1 METPPFYRLTRRL
14 QSVTVTTNETET
26 RNDDVRSSSAAAATQ
41 PASLLATTTATTTTP
56 STTTTTT
63 QLLDKGHIHTK
74 RHSADDPTK
83 LTSATELCVLFTC
96 SITVSLCLWRCVS
109 L

>member
-26 RNDDVRSSSAAAATQ
+26 RDDDARSTSAAAAAQT
-41 PASLLATTTATTTTP
+41 TTTATTTTP

-74 RHSADDPTK
+74 RHSADDPAK
-83 LTSATELCVLFTC
+83 LTSASELLVLFTG
-96 SITVSLCLWRCVS
+96 SLTVSLSLCLSVMCQSVCV
-109 L
+109 